1 MKVRELQQKLSE
13 LDPDL
18 DVLCYSE
25 DTKLVTEG
33 RGFIL
38 LEIEAISTTHAE
50 QVRLDDGTP
59 YLKLGRGS
67 GATALATL
75 EVTSDF

>member
-18 DVLCYSE
+18 DVICYSE
-25 DTKLVTEG
+25 DSKLVTEG
-33 RGFIL
+33 CGLIL
-38 LEIEAISTTHAE
+38 LEIEAVNTMHGERT
-50 QVRLDDGTP
+50 RLDDGTP

-67 GATALATL
+67 GTTALATL